1 MAFLVPGTVGRVGK
15 LAIKGVRRLRQLI
28 KKSLVSVLRILCIK
42 SIRIKTITIMSNYE
56 EKVKALKAH
65 HEELLSRKNETISGG
80 NGIYEKYKFPIL
92 TAAHVPLE
100 WKYDFNEQDNPY
112 LMQRIMCNATLN
124 AGALKW
130 NGKYVLVVR
139 VEGADRKSFF
149 AVAESPNGIDNFRF
163 WDEPITMP
171 DDVIPA
177 TNIYDMRIT
186 QHEDGWIYGVF
197 CAERHDPS
205 QPGNLSAATATAG
218 IARTKDLKTWERL
231 PDLKTKSQ
239 QRNVVLHPEFVDGK
253 YALYTRPQDGFIDTG
268 SGGGIG
274 WALVDDMT
282 HAEVKE
288 EKIIYERK
296 YHTITE
302 VKNGEGPHPL
312 KTEKGW
318 LHLAH
323 GVRGTADGLRYVL
336 YMYMTSL
343 EDPTKVIAKPG
354 GFFLVP
360 EGNEYIGDVMNVA
373 FANGWIKDEDGKVFI
388 YYASAD
394 TRMHVATSTVD
405 RLVDYCMNTPE
416 DGLTTSASVETIKKL
431 IAKNRNQK

>member
-1 MAFLVPGTVGRVGK
+1 MIESYPKQKSSYLCTVKQNNMNMNYQEKVQ
-15 LAIKGVRRLRQLI
+15 ALRQ
-28 KKSLVSVLRILCIK
+28 RH
-42 SIRIKTITIMSNYE
+42 E
-56 EKVKALKAH
+56 AL
-65 HEELLSRKNETISGG
+65 LQRKNQVVEGG
-80 NGIYEKYKFPIL
+80 NGIYEKYVYPIL
-92 TAAHVPLE
+92 TAEHTPLE
-100 WKYDFNEQDNPY
+100 WKYDFNEQDNPF
-112 LMQRIMCNATLN
+112 LMQRIMMNAVLN
-124 AGALKW
+124 AGAIKLD
-130 NGKYVLVVR
+130 GRYLLVCR

-149 AVAESPNGIDNFRF
+149 AVAESPNGIDQWRF
-163 WDEPITMP
+163 WEEPITMP
-171 DDVIPA
+171 DTEDPA
-177 TNIYDMRIT
+177 TNIYDMRVT

-394 TRMHVATSTVD
+394 TRMHVATSSVE

-431 IAKNRNQK
+431 VAKNKKQ

>member
-1 MAFLVPGTVGRVGK
+1 MNMNYQEKVQA
-15 LAIKGVRRLRQLI
+15 LRQ
-28 KKSLVSVLRILCIK
+28 RH
-42 SIRIKTITIMSNYE
+42 E
-56 EKVKALKAH
+56 AL
-65 HEELLSRKNETISGG
+65 LQRKNQVMEGG
-80 NGIYEKYKFPIL
+80 NGIYEKYVYPIL
-92 TAAHVPLE
+92 TAEHTPLE
-100 WKYDFNEQDNPY
+100 WKYDFNEQDNPF
-112 LMQRIMCNATLN
+112 LMQRIMMNAVLN
-124 AGALKW
+124 AGAIKLD
-130 NGKYVLVVR
+130 GRYLLVCR

-149 AVAESPNGIDNFRF
+149 AVAESPNGIDQWRF
-163 WDEPITMP
+163 WEEPITMP
-171 DDVIPA
+171 DTEDPA
-177 TNIYDMRIT
+177 TNIYDMRVT

-239 QRNVVLHPEFVDGK
+239 QRNVVLHPEFVNGK

-394 TRMHVATSTVD
+394 TRMHVATSSVE

-431 IAKNRNQK
+431 IAKNKQ